1 MIHNTQEKPNSFDP
15 TLERARELHGQ
26 GFDWGQAWG
35 HAWLE
40 HRIRAWPSGWGDDLQ
55 ILIFGDFE
63 PPKTDL
69 HIHPL
74 GITIHPEKL
83 ENTVIR
89 SAMCVL
95 KATVKVEEKSV
106 PALIDAV
113 RRINVLLGAWTLV
126 TWGNSA
132 CRWWSWVT
140 HDTGGGV
147 HNSIAHEDLN
157 RAISG
162 VLHLPQPVRQRVD
175 AALYWIREP
184 RNLLM
189 EFHRNEL
196 LRTYVAYWNAFEC
209 LVEAVNILKPQQKLS
224 KSEKQ
229 QKIDDFVAERSGKL
243 TTSDI
248 QKCYQE
254 IVNPGLVGKASH
266 ALRVCFGDDAG
277 KYIDEC
283 FRLADGD
290 DRLYN
295 IRSAINHGEVD
306 AENPEELIRIES
318 SLHRL
323 WMIVWG
329 MFGRIVPFP
338 APVDSKPNTSA

>member
-1 MIHNTQEKPNSFDP
+1 MSNNAQKQPRICDLM
-15 TLERARELHGQ
+15 LERARELHGK
-26 GFDWGQAWG
+26 GFDWGLAWG

-40 HRIRAWPSGWGDDLQ
+40 HRIREWPSGWGDDLQ
-55 ILIFGDFE
+55 ILIYGDFE
-63 PPKTDL
+63 PPTTDL
-69 HIHPL
+69 HIQPF
-74 GITIHPEKL
+74 GITIHPENLK
-83 ENTVIR
+83 NTVIR

-106 PALIDAV
+106 PALIDAM

-147 HNSIAHEDLN
+147 RDPLAHEDLN
-157 RAISG
+157 KAISG
-162 VLHLPQPVRQRVD
+162 ILQLPQPVRQRVD

-196 LRTYVAYWNAFEC
+196 LRVYVAYWNAFEC
-209 LVEAVNILKPQQKLS
+209 LIGAVNILKPQQKLS

-229 QKIDDFVAERSGKL
+229 QKIDNFVAERSGKL
-243 TTSDI
+243 SASDI
-248 QKCYQE
+248 QQCYQD
-254 IVNPGLVGKASH
+254 IVNPGLVEKASH
-266 ALRVCFGDDAG
+266 ALRVCFGDNAVE
-277 KYIDEC
+277 YIEEC
-283 FRLADGD
+283 FQLADKNN
-290 DRLYN
+290 RLYN
-295 IRSAINHGEVD
+295 IRNAINHGDVD
-306 AENPEELIRIES
+306 AENIEELLRIES
-318 SLHRL
+318 RLHKL

-338 APVDSKPNTSA
+338 TPVDSKRA